1 MKVIAVV
8 KVAVVENRRM
18 SKVYPTLKKISAI
31 FIFICLFLL
40 VLFSTIF
47 MNVNNLSF
55 FEKQYTKLNIEK
67 TTQMTKTEY
76 RDATK
81 NLLDYINK
89 NKPITATMK
98 QDDKTIAVFNNKEIT
113 HMVDVKNLYSST
125 KTFVMLLL
133 FVMFC
138 LLSMVYI
145 KFRKE
150 ALKMIKYYKQAL
162 MIFSG
167 VLLLIIVIAVANFDY
182 FWDSFHR
189 LLFTNELWL
198 LDPNVDRMINMYP
211 LELFHA
217 LVFKII
223 GWFVLW
229 MALIT
234 LAVSIMKKKS
244 LSS

>member
-1 MKVIAVV
+1 
-8 KVAVVENRRM
+8 M
-18 SKVYPTLKKISAI
+18 SKVYPILKKISAI

-47 MNVNNLSF
+47 MNVNNMSF

-67 TTQMTKTEY
+67 TTQMTKIEY

-81 NLLDYINK
+81 SLLEYINK

-98 QDDKTIAVFNNKEIT
+98 QDNQTISVFNNKEIT
-113 HMVDVKNLYSST
+113 HMVDVRNLYSSA
-125 KTFVMLLL
+125 KTFVMVLL
-133 FVMFC
+133 FMMFC
-138 LLSMVYI
+138 MLSFMYI
-145 KFRKE
+145 KFRKD
-150 ALKMIKYYKQAL
+150 ALKIIKYYKQAL
-162 MIFSG
+162 VIFSSA
-167 VLLLIIVIAVANFDY
+167 LLLIIVIAVANFDY

-198 LDPNVDRMINMYP
+198 LDPNVDRMINMFP

-223 GWFVLW
+223 GWFMLW

-244 LSS
+244 LS